1 MTILQLEPALLF
13 DSNIFLILGDEKT
26 ALIDTGTGFQ
36 LDSTI
41 KSIDKGLNG
50 RSLDYVILTH
60 RHYDHVGGLSGILS
74 KYGSEAMAG
83 ELDAIPLREGD
94 SQSTMGVSFGGS
106 IPKMDVKSVKDG
118 DVIDLGAHV
127 LRIIETPGH
136 TAGSICIF
144 DESTGT
150 LFSGDLFFFDG
161 VGRTDLPTGSSD
173 DLIKSLI
180 KLKNLEFT
188 GLSSGHGPVVSNNGP
203 VYLQNSLR
211 MMGVNQ

>member
-1 MTILQLEPALLF
+1 
-13 DSNIFLILGDEKT
+13 
-26 ALIDTGTGFQ
+26 
-36 LDSTI
+36 
-41 KSIDKGLNG
+41 
-50 RSLDYVILTH
+50 
-60 RHYDHVGGLSGILS
+60 LS

-118 DVIDLGAHV
+118 DVIDLGGHV

>member
-118 DVIDLGAHV
+118 DVIDLGGHV

>member
-13 DSNIFLILGDEKT
+13 DSNIFLILGDGKT

-118 DVIDLGAHV
+118 DVIDLGGHV

>member
-74 KYGSEAMAG
+74 KYCSEAMAG

-118 DVIDLGAHV
+118 DVIDLGGHV

-144 DESTGT
+144 DESTST

-180 KLKNLEFT
+180 KLKSLNFT